1 MSDILNAFTFHGV
14 SFILEGSNAKADC
27 PFCGKQNHFFVETK
41 TGKYNCRRC
50 SNEGNL
56 YTFLEEL
63 WRISGDKPGLKRL
76 ETLAADRGIPV
87 DEFQAWGLRVNA
99 LDSTAFILPQYNLK
113 GRIANLSKIVK
124 VDGKWKVYGTP
135 TCKLHCFGT
144 NLLQKQQT
152 ILWVCE
158 GPWDAM
164 ALRRALQTVRFT
176 GTQWVAHK
184 GDQIALKT
192 NGVIAVPGAGTFVT
206 EYLQW
211 FAGRDVR
218 LVYDNDHP
226 SQREGSTRK
235 VQPGWDGMQRVL
247 KIARNEDHQAT
258 KLQVLVWG
266 KGGFDQELADGY
278 DIRDLLQAP
287 DLTTPQALAYLCSR
301 LAEPKEKSDAK
312 QVATTAEIVPP
323 IACASFDELCKHFK
337 QHLYLSDA
345 FHDTLAVSLATV
357 VSTNHDG
364 EQLFFRII
372 GPPGC
377 LAGQTKVLIRRHYQ
391 TQGRAIR
398 LDRLYHYFNQVPLS
412 HRRGEAT
419 PWHLRGD
426 SFIQSYDPSSG
437 AVFFN
442 RVKRIIQSGSKKV
455 LRLLLTDNEELYL
468 TADHR
473 VMLPDGNFIRAGK
486 LRKGMKVLTRGS
498 MKPQSIGERKE
509 KIRYVEVD
517 YLKYYRSG
525 KVRNDE
531 GRTYKRQTISRLT
544 VEADLNKLSLS
555 EYIWRLKNDPEA
567 IHLKCLP
574 DYLHVH
580 HKDENPYNDAL
591 DNLEPLTQAEHNRR
605 HDPKRRFNIEYTRI
619 EKVKSIWTEVDEQ
632 MTYDIEVEGPCHNFS
647 TAKGL
652 FVHNS
657 GKTTIAECL
666 SVAREFCFP
675 KSIITGFHSGFTGGR
690 GGAKQEA
697 SLIPEMN
704 GKCVVIKDA
713 DTLVNANNKD
723 TILAELRDIYDGSSR
738 SHYRNKKKADFEHLR
753 TTFLLCGTDALRGL
767 NRSFLGERFL
777 DCDILGD
784 ADTTQYLATAV
795 ASQIASMQH
804 SLTGASNEARGIHQ
818 KILKQVTYGYLLN
831 LHQRIK
837 AGEIK
842 MPHFG
847 SAEVTKRLESM
858 AVLLSYTRAKVE
870 REREELAYRPRTE
883 IATRLVKQFVKLAVC
898 LAIVMNKETIDKQ
911 VMNILA
917 KVTIDTAY
925 GFPFEIAHFLYNK
938 TQGAPVA
945 VIASHLDL
953 AETTVK
959 RNLTDMQELGT
970 VTRRHEK
977 NKSGIGGRDAH
988 YYYLSQEV
996 RELFKL
1002 SELPRNLTY
1011 LRTG

>member
-14 SFILEGSNAKADC
+14 SFTLEGSNAKADC

-113 GRIANLSKIVK
+113 GRIANLSKIMK

-211 FAGRDVR
+211 FAARDVR

-226 SQREGSTRK
+226 SQREGSTRR

-364 EQLFFRII
+364 EQLFFRVI
-372 GPPGC
+372 GPPG
-377 LAGQTKVLIRRHYQ
+377 
-391 TQGRAIR
+391 
-398 LDRLYHYFNQVPLS
+398 
-412 HRRGEAT
+412 
-419 PWHLRGD
+419 
-426 SFIQSYDPSSG
+426 
-437 AVFFN
+437 
-442 RVKRIIQSGSKKV
+442 
-455 LRLLLTDNEELYL
+455 
-468 TADHR
+468 
-473 VMLPDGNFIRAGK
+473 
-486 LRKGMKVLTRGS
+486 
-498 MKPQSIGERKE
+498 
-509 KIRYVEVD
+509 
-517 YLKYYRSG
+517 
-525 KVRNDE
+525 
-531 GRTYKRQTISRLT
+531 
-544 VEADLNKLSLS
+544 
-555 EYIWRLKNDPEA
+555 
-567 IHLKCLP
+567 
-574 DYLHVH
+574 
-580 HKDENPYNDAL
+580 
-591 DNLEPLTQAEHNRR
+591 
-605 HDPKRRFNIEYTRI
+605 
-619 EKVKSIWTEVDEQ
+619 
-632 MTYDIEVEGPCHNFS
+632 
-647 TAKGL
+647 
-652 FVHNS
+652 S

-675 KSIITGFHSGFTGGR
+675 KSIVTGFHSGFTGGR

-713 DTLVNANNKD
+713 DTLLNANNKD
-723 TILAELRDIYDGSSR
+723 NILAELRDIYDGSSR

-784 ADTTQYLATAV
+784 ADTAKYISTAV
-795 ASQIASMQH
+795 SSQIASMQH

-818 KILKQVTYGYLLN
+818 KILKQVTYGFLLN

-837 AGEIK
+837 AGEVK
-842 MPHFG
+842 MPNFG
-847 SAEVTKRLESM
+847 SAEVVKRLESM
-858 AVLLSYTRAKVE
+858 AVLLSFTRAKVE
-870 REREELAYRPRTE
+870 RDREELSYRPRAE
-883 IATRLVKQFVKLAVC
+883 IATRLVKQFVKLTVC
-898 LAIVMNKETIDKQ
+898 LAIVMGKETVDKQ
-911 VMNILA
+911 VMSMLA

-925 GFPFEIAHFLYNK
+925 GFPFEIAHFLYNR

-1002 SELPRNLTY
+1002 SELPRNLSY